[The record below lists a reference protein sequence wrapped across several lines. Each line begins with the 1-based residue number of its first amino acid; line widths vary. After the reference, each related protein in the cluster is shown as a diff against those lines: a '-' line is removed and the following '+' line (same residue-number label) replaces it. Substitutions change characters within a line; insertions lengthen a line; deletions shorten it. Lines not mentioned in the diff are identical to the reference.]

1 MAHPVLDRSV
11 AWAGASA
18 RGRAPLARRRPCHG
32 KKSGGG
38 RGRVG
43 RPSPSPRM
51 PHTPAWPPGH
61 THPPRPHPRTPGQG
75 LGVCVLCTSEVCVR
89 KQEACPAAG
98 RAPTKNKKRGKS
110 RGRSARPRRVERV
123 VRTLRCG
130 ARAVAGAARH
140 RPAVPMQRQITRSAC
155 PWWSVRGG
163 AGGGRQSNRPLLPAR
178 AHHPPAPLAS
188 VRGLATPPRARPSGC
203 RTRAPTRQWGWA
215 GPPPA
220 PGARQE
226 RAVGAVR
233 RVGRGA
239 TGGGATGPGR
249 HATPLSLSSQKKRTG
264 EANKKCE
271 EWGGR
276 LPCLPCLFFLFTQAF
291 QASRV
296 CSLVR
301 GVASPGPLS
310 PALPLSSLSA
320 CVCERAWPRA
330 RPGRPPRHARPL
342 SLPRHTHAH
351 AHAGLCLC
359 PQSEGPCTGAAS
371 LRACASSPPSG
382 AGPHSPPHPSFQA
395 G

>member
-1 MAHPVLDRSV
+1 M
-11 AWAGASA
+11 
-18 RGRAPLARRRPCHG
+18 
-32 KKSGGG
+32 
-38 RGRVG
+38 
-43 RPSPSPRM
+43 
-51 PHTPAWPPGH
+51 
-61 THPPRPHPRTPGQG
+61 
-75 LGVCVLCTSEVCVR
+75 
-89 KQEACPAAG
+89 
-98 RAPTKNKKRGKS
+98 
-110 RGRSARPRRVERV
+110 
-123 VRTLRCG
+123 
-130 ARAVAGAARH
+130 
-140 RPAVPMQRQITRSAC
+140 
-155 PWWSVRGG
+155 
-163 AGGGRQSNRPLLPAR
+163 
-178 AHHPPAPLAS
+178 
-188 VRGLATPPRARPSGC
+188 
-203 RTRAPTRQWGWA
+203 
-215 GPPPA
+215 
-220 PGARQE
+220 
-226 RAVGAVR
+226 GAVR

-310 PALPLSSLSA
+310 PAPPLSSLSA
-320 CVCERAWPRA
+320 CVCELAWPRP

-382 AGPHSPPHPSFQA
+382 AGPHSPVPKPLLLNESGTGRRPVSGGQSSSSIALFYTGREAPGHALGWWWVLGREVVGSAWGQSPQAVSARARGPASSRGKAGAHSPTTLLTLLFSPPPQTPPSECPSLWESGAPRPRPPIARVGRPA
-395 G
+395 GAGAGGRRGGMVG